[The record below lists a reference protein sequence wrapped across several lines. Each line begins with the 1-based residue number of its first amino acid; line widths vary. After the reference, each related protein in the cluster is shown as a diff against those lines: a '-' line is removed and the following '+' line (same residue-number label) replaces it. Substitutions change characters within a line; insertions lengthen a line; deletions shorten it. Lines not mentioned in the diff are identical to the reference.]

1 MVLLGRTTEGT
12 RTVTYQTAM
21 RIKMELFSKETPLT
35 WREEVRLARALDTL
49 HAASV
54 AAREASLGV
63 ES

>member
-1 MVLLGRTTEGT
+1 M
-12 RTVTYQTAM
+12 TYQTAM